1 MKTFIKKLLAT
12 MSSPLPLREGMGAW
26 LLLLAIGS
34 TATMAQD
41 TTLNDDPF
49 PEVDTHKY
57 ADNMTIFGQ
66 VRRNG
71 AAVGGSTVVAVYH
84 GDELRGKGTVFSQG
98 RHTDIFLIQ
107 VWGDT
112 KGDALV
118 FKVSTGS
125 QLFTVDQGLTYQA
138 NAEVGTPT
146 DYYYI
151 DLPSSAPGEA
161 VEQTLTLKKG
171 WNWVAGFLQEPLSVS
186 AMASAC
192 SRIQSQTHE
201 VVSDPL
207 YGMTGPLTALLPG
220 VGYKIKVS
228 EDCTC
233 TFSGHV
239 CNPADISVNLQKGW
253 NWIGYPLL
261 QAASPAAALA
271 GLQAALGDRLLS
283 QDKYAEY
290 GTDGWQGTLRTLEPG
305 KAYMYFRAAG
315 ATTFTYPY

>member
-1 MKTFIKKLLAT
+1 
-12 MSSPLPLREGMGAW
+12 
-26 LLLLAIGS
+26 
-34 TATMAQD
+34 
-41 TTLNDDPF
+41 
-49 PEVDTHKY
+49 
-57 ADNMTIFGQ
+57 MTIFGQ

-138 NAEVGTPT
+138 NAEVGTPA

-228 EDCTC
+228 EYYEQTAEEIDDTLLHEMIHFLIAFRQLRD
-233 TFSGHV
+233 TSAHGQLFRKEMNRLNRMGRHITISARTTQYVTTPKNQRKQHLVLALEGRDGSRYLSVVHPSYRKYVERQLPLAPQIAAHYWFVSNDSFFDSFSQV
-239 CNPADISVNLQKGW
+239 RSLRARKITKEV
-253 NWIGYPLL
+253 Y
-261 QAASPAAALA
+261 
-271 GLQAALGDRLLS
+271 
-283 QDKYAEY
+283 DKVV
-290 GTDGWQGTLRTLEPG
+290 DKKQ
-305 KAYMYFRAAG
+305 
-315 ATTFTYPY
+315 

>member
-1 MKTFIKKLLAT
+1 MDGLKKQVCLLV
-12 MSSPLPLREGMGAW
+12 
-26 LLLLAIGS
+26 LLFVGS
-34 TATMAQD
+34 TSLWAQAV
-41 TTLNDDPF
+41 DPF

-112 KGDALV
+112 KGDAH
-118 FKVSTGS
+118 
-125 QLFTVDQGLTYQA
+125 QA

-239 CNPADISVNLQKGW
+239 CNPADVSVSLQKGW

-261 QAASPAAALA
+261 KAATPAAALA